1 MGYYIIITGFLNKK
15 AIRKLKE
22 CLLNDVN
29 KTHPHLYKNVTAAI
43 ANLDKKVED
52 KKKKQP
58 HPVMISN
65 ADDDGDSNPDLKLHP
80 IIQNVDEF
88 LSKYCKFKQE
98 KCEQYAAMFLEDKQF
113 KLEWLKNHVFDDE
126 ALQNIGIQNRNHR
139 KIILTEA

>member
-1 MGYYIIITGFLNKK
+1 MGYYIIITGFLNQK

-58 HPVMISN
+58 PPVMISDS
-65 ADDDGDSNPDLKLHP
+65 DDDGDSNPDLKLHP
-80 IIQNVDEF
+80 IIKNVDEF
-88 LSKYCKFKQE
+88 LSKYCKFNQE
-98 KCEQYAAMFLEDKQF
+98 ECEQYATMFLEDKQF
-113 KLEWLKNHVFDDE
+113 KLKWLKNHVFDDE